1 MKSAPKATL
10 KKRLIQTPW
19 QVGDAD
25 SFLGLSKEE
34 SAMVDIRL
42 ALADAAMRTR
52 IEHDLSQAE
61 LAKRM
66 GSSQSRVAKIEAAD
80 PSVSLDLM
88 VKALLAAGAGVR
100 DVARAL
106 RGVAVAQG

>member
-1 MKSAPKATL
+1 MMNATTKPSL
-10 KKRLIQTPW
+10 KKRLANSDW

-25 SFLGLSKEE
+25 SFLALTLEE

-42 ALADAAMRTR
+42 ALADAALQTR
-52 IEHDLSQAE
+52 LKHDLSQAQ

-66 GSSQSRVAKIEAAD
+66 GSSQSRIAKIEAAD

-88 VKALLAAGAGVR
+88 VKALLAAGAGVS

-106 RGVAVAQG
+106 RVKHVA

>member
-1 MKSAPKATL
+1 MMNTATKPSL
-10 KKRLIQTPW
+10 KKRLLNSGW
-19 QVGDAD
+19 QIGDAD
-25 SFLGLSKEE
+25 SFLALTPEE

-42 ALADAAMRTR
+42 ALADAALHMRLK
-52 IEHDLSQAE
+52 HDLSQAQ

-66 GSSQSRVAKIEAAD
+66 GSSQSRIAKIEAAD

-106 RGVAVAQG
+106 RVA

>member
-1 MKSAPKATL
+1 MKSTASTLL
-10 KKRLIQTPW
+10 KKRLANTDL

-25 SFLGLSKEE
+25 TFLDLSTEQR
-34 SAMVDIRL
+34 AMADIRL
-42 ALADAAMRTR
+42 ALADAALHTR
-52 IEHDLSQAE
+52 LKHDLSQAQ

-66 GSSQSRVAKIEAAD
+66 GSSQSRIAKIEAAH

-88 VKALLAAGAGVR
+88 VKALLAAGAGMR

-106 RGVAVAQG
+106 RVKQPV

>member
-1 MKSAPKATL
+1 MKSTARTSL
-10 KKRLIQTPW
+10 KKRLANSDW
-19 QVGDAD
+19 QVADAD
-25 SFLGLSKEE
+25 TFLDLSAEE
-34 SAMVDIRL
+34 RAMVDIRL
-42 ALADAAMRTR
+42 ALADAALHTR
-52 IEHDLSQAE
+52 LKHDLSQAQ

-66 GSSQSRVAKIEAAD
+66 GSSQSRIAKIEAAD

-106 RGVAVAQG
+106 RVKQPV